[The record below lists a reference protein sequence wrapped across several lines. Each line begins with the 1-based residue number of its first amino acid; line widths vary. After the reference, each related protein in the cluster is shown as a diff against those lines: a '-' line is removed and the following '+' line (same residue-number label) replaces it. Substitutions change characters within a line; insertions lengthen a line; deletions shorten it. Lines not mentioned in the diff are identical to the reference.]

1 MMYDYSKFAKLVI
14 CFIAAAA
21 LLGCGA
27 GGMKVTL
34 KQDNYKPGF
43 RSGEFSRYRGKTV
56 ILDNFINQAANTK
69 SWSYASADQKVTYEA
84 TEHLESYMW
93 YCFKKAFD
101 FAGMKVLDASYG
113 AQNPY
118 YYHPWWGPRPYQQPA
133 AGVPK
138 GVSDFQLVL
147 KSMTD
152 QEWVVQ
158 VLVFKNGETKL
169 QKDYTVTVPPT
180 TSQDKAELEARAYRT
195 VDQLVTTV
203 FRDREF
209 QRAF

>member
-1 MMYDYSKFAKLVI
+1 MLNTLKFTRKVI
-14 CFIAAAA
+14 CCIAILA

-27 GGMKVTL
+27 GGGMKVAL

-43 RSGEFSRYRGKTV
+43 KSGEFSRYRGKTV
-56 ILDNFINQAANTK
+56 VLDNFINQAANTT
-69 SWSYASADQKVTYEA
+69 SWSYASADKKFTYEA
-84 TEHLESYMW
+84 SEHLESYMW

-101 FAGMKVLDASYG
+101 YTGMKVLDASYG
-113 AQNPY
+113 GQYP
-118 YYHPWWGPRPYQQPA
+118 YYHPWGWGPRPYQQQVA
-133 AGVPK
+133 APK
-138 GVSDFQLVL
+138 GVSDFQIVL
-147 KSMTD
+147 KSLTD
-152 QEWVVQ
+152 QEWIVQ

-180 TSQDKAELEARAYRT
+180 ASQDKAELEQRAYRT

-209 QRAF
+209 QKAF